1 MSPGGAVGVLQRWAA
16 PSRTGSAAL
25 TAAGRGQG
33 AASQPLV
40 QVKTHPVGELGPAG
54 EGTERLFTG
63 PGFSMGLYPAPA
75 KQARASRPGGHGA
88 PLTLLPGERV
98 LAVL

>member
-1 MSPGGAVGVLQRWAA
+1 MCSRGGQPPAGQALLLSAVE
-16 PSRTGSAAL
+16 
-25 TAAGRGQG
+25 RGQE

-63 PGFSMGLYPAPA
+63 PGFSVGLYPAPA

-88 PLTLLPGERV
+88 PLTLLPSERV